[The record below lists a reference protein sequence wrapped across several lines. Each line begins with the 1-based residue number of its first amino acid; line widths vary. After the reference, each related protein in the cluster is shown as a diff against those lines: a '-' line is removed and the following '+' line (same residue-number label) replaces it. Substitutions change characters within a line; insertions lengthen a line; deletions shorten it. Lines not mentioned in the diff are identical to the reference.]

1 MYHYEYLNDTEF
13 LQELTKSKIKQ
24 QYVKIIVLDWKGNTI
39 EQITG
44 RALGGSINV
53 DGTSAMRRT
62 ASIQLIADDTINKL
76 TNIDNLISLN
86 KKVKIAI
93 GIKNIT
99 NKYLEYPIFWFP
111 QGQFVIVEASIEHSS
126 DGTEINLTAEG
137 LFLLQLILVKW
148 KIRMNLGIP

>member
-24 QYVKIIVLDWKGNTI
+24 QYVKIIVLDWKENTI

-62 ASIQLIADDTINKL
+62 ASIQLIADDTIN
-76 TNIDNLISLN
+76 
-86 KKVKIAI
+86 
-93 GIKNIT
+93 
-99 NKYLEYPIFWFP
+99 
-111 QGQFVIVEASIEHSS
+111 
-126 DGTEINLTAEG
+126 NLTEG
-137 LFLLQLILVKW
+137 S
-148 KIRMNLGIP
+148 